1 MVLYHD
7 PIAHLSSPPRTGW
20 ISLCWPLTQHPLGLL
35 LASWISI
42 SGSWYLCPSK
52 DQYSDVDRSCRLFH
66 ATSLHWPSP
75 TPLFIFNDTQSHFGL
90 SSFLWLLHSVVSL
103 KNFTFFGCTY
113 VPLIQPFFLPHFE
126 RNTLLAY
133 QHCDIPDTTMK
144 VYKNLTHDSRSF
156 ERRSLTPWNNTMP
169 RACVSC
175 GFVSSFYWCTLS
187 FILVF
192 MVA

>member
-20 ISLCWPLTQHPLGLL
+20 ISLCWLFTQHPLGLL

-103 KNFTFFGCTY
+103 NKFHFFWLYIRAFVSAFPSLSFWTQHTFSISALWYTDDESLQE
-113 VPLIQPFFLPHFE
+113 P
-126 RNTLLAY
+126 
-133 QHCDIPDTTMK
+133 
-144 VYKNLTHDSRSF
+144 DSRF
-156 ERRSLTPWNNTMP
+156 PLLWTSLTYSME
-169 RACVSC
+169 
-175 GFVSSFYWCTLS
+175 
-187 FILVF
+187 
-192 MVA
+192 